1 MENLTSTTVF
11 TNSLNTLVFTGGL
24 YHQMNLLPA
33 VFDTR
38 KGWAVTK
45 RVPHEH
51 VVTSCFLCGFILFV
65 GMHVRY
71 DSF

>member
-38 KGWAVTK
+38 KGWAVT
-45 RVPHEH
+45 E
-51 VVTSCFLCGFILFV
+51 
-65 GMHVRY
+65 
-71 DSF
+71 